1 MITSS
6 YQVYISDP
14 VAERVKQ
21 AVNFGAEE
29 KMVETEKVDLIV
41 EVTHHIYQRQ
51 LAVTRSTPRCVVTP
65 VWSPRASRD

>member
-1 MITSS
+1 MTILITFS

-41 EVTHHIYQRQ
+41 EVTHHIIRLCSQ
-51 LAVTRSTPRCVVTP
+51 
-65 VWSPRASRD
+65 